1 MATMSGR
8 ICFLLQAPSLA
19 EAQTQAMTVDTSD
32 ELFSASVTSTT
43 TAVAGTVLDNHYLV
57 VMGPHTTIQGVVE
70 SNIPDDWDE
79 LEQTWHNG
87 DDDASATTWLP
98 DDRII
103 CYLLGVSESGG

>member
-19 EAQTQAMTVDTSD
+19 EAQAQASSVDTSD

-43 TAVAGTVLDNHYLV
+43 ATAGTVLDNHYLV

-79 LEQTWHNG
+79 LEQTWHSG

-98 DDRII
+98 DDPII
-103 CYLLGVSESGG
+103 CYLLGKLE